1 MAVEFRRDPNL
12 WGGIKEVAVTHLPGL
27 YVGARWLQRRLKE
40 AIEDR
45 VKFPYISNKDIG
57 GVHFRMRITN
67 RREQW
72 VVDGP
77 CFEEELLDA
86 LIKCINPGD
95 TIFDVG
101 AATGTHTI
109 PADMKTGDNGIVYS
123 FEPDAECARGLRDN
137 LALNRIGNVV
147 VLETALWSEDASLI
161 FHTSGRGGVP
171 SRVSWIGSV
180 LTGFNR
186 QRLIAA
192 RSIESMVRSGQ
203 VKSPDIL
210 KIDVEGAGQ
219 AVLEGLGNCRPRDI
233 FMEVHPLL
241 GEDKD
246 QITGFLKRMGYG
258 IVWERPRGSE
268 LHIHFS
274 ISTSNAAILCSM
286 PNLFTT
292 LG

>member
-1 MAVEFRRDPNL
+1 MTVEFRHDPNL
-12 WGGIKEVAVTHLPGL
+12 WGGIKEVAATRFPRL
-27 YVGARWLQRRLKE
+27 YLGARWLQGRLKE
-40 AIEDR
+40 TIEDKMR
-45 VKFPYISNKDIG
+45 FPYISDKDIG
-57 GVHFRMRITN
+57 GLHFRMLVVN

-77 CFEEELLDA
+77 CFEEEMLDA
-86 LIKCINPGD
+86 LIRCINPGD

-109 PADMKTGDNGIVYS
+109 PAGMKTGDNGIVYS

-137 LALNRIGNVV
+137 LALNRIGNAN

-161 FHTSGRGGVP
+161 FHTSGRSGVP
-171 SRVSWIGSV
+171 SRVSWNGSV
-180 LTGFNR
+180 LEGFNR

-203 VKSPDIL
+203 AKPPDIL

-219 AVLEGLGNCRPRDI
+219 AVLEGLGNYRPRDI
-233 FMEVHPLL
+233 FMEVHPLFGENRDEIVEFL
-241 GEDKD
+241 GSKS
-246 QITGFLKRMGYG
+246 YS

-274 ISTSNAAILCSM
+274 TSTSKTA
-286 PNLFTT
+286 T
-292 LG
+292 L